1 MIQIEKIRNQKK
13 LITAITLPIPYSP
26 HYPLTTKV
34 NAVAFLYSLET
45 EILLR
50 YNASIGNS
58 ADLNHSTEVI
68 NYILNNNIG
77 TYYLFDLAPWPK
89 NNWVQIY
96 FNNISTQL
104 LLEHAL

>member
-1 MIQIEKIRNQKK
+1 MIQIEKIRNQRK
-13 LITAITLPIPYSP
+13 LITAITLPI
-26 HYPLTTKV
+26 HYYTYLTTKV

-45 EILLR
+45 EILLG

-68 NYILNNNIG
+68 NYILNTNIG